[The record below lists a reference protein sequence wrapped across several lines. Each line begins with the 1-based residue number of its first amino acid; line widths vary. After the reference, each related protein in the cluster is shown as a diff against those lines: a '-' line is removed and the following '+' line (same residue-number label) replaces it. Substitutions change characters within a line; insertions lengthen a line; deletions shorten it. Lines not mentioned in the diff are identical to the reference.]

1 MKLDYKNWSVKDL
14 GHIVIVSIILVV
26 LITIMMLFVSPVLT
40 TVLPMV
46 FTTKLTLTEVLL
58 FFVLVRLVVNK

>member
-14 GHIVIVSIILVV
+14 GHIVVVSIILVV
-26 LITIMMLFVSPVLT
+26 LITVMTLFVSPLLT

-46 FTTKLTLTEVLL
+46 FTTKLTLTEILL